1 MNRNNSPMLKRE
13 EGGTLL
19 GVFIGLLCGLAIA
32 AGIAYWLN
40 RGPNPFQAAQPALS
54 KLEPITKADGKP
66 RFDFYKI
73 LPGGEEP
80 KTAGSD
86 SKSETKSN
94 GSAKA
99 GERYYLQTGAFQNE
113 AEAEDQKAKLA
124 FMGLESSVQSGA
136 DAEKK
141 TWYRVRLG
149 PYDNAEEMNRI
160 KTELTRR
167 GLEASVIKV
176 Q

>member
-1 MNRNNSPMLKRE
+1 MMNRNNSPMLKRE

-19 GVFIGLLCGLAIA
+19 GVFIGLLGGLAIA

-40 RGPNPFQAAQPALS
+40 RGPNPFQTAQPAPS

-80 KTAGSD
+80 KTTGGD
-86 SKSETKSN
+86 SKSETKSS
-94 GSAKA
+94 SAKV
-99 GERYYLQTGAFQNE
+99 GERYYLQAGAFQSE

-136 DAEKK
+136 DAAKK

-149 PYDNAEEMNRI
+149 PYDNTEEMNRI

-167 GLEASVIKV
+167 GVDASVVKA